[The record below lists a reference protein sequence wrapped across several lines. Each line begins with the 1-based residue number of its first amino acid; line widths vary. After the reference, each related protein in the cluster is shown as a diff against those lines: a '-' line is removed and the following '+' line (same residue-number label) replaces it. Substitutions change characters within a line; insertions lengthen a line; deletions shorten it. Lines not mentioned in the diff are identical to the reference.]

1 MLTLRTCSAL
11 AAALAWPSAAA
22 GQGLLHTAVGS
33 WSGERF
39 GLRAQPYGDVDGDG
53 VLDFA
58 VGHARSTRIV
68 SSASGAILRDLPQCP
83 VLIGDLDAD
92 ASKDFG
98 SVLLDASTGEYRL
111 IARSG
116 VSGAPI
122 ADWHWGYNH
131 PTYGRT
137 WSDPIALADLNADGV
152 EDFLRVELHQT
163 FGSFNAILFEVAAC
177 SGVDGSELF
186 RHLGDQV
193 VRAGDLD
200 GDGVED
206 YLASHNVLGGFLSSP
221 WQARSGATGAVLFT
235 PTLPPATWRLQEFE
249 DVDGDGRAEVL
260 VSIWNNGFSSTL
272 VHSIASGTTL
282 TTVVG
287 VSAFSARGDF
297 DGDGALDFVVTAEDP
312 YYEHRVHDALTG
324 AFKFTVRW
332 DGTVLAGAPDSNADG
347 RDELLLGASWLYA
360 SRGRFQRVEGPYS
373 AAVGVG
379 FAFGDGSAGP
389 CPCAPGTSTTGC
401 GNSAGPGLGLEAFG
415 STSITARDVRL
426 QLRGHAPT
434 PAGPLPPVSLDPSIF
449 LVSSAN
455 AFPIGQPLIGSLL
468 ALRPPLQRG
477 PFLSNLD
484 NHPVWSTY
492 SAGQTLYLQVWYR
505 EFDPFTGCGL
515 AGHFTNAV
523 ALTLTP

>member
-1 MLTLRTCSAL
+1 MLNLRTHSAL
-11 AAALAWPSAAA
+11 AAALACPAAA
-22 GQGLLHTAVGS
+22 LAQGLLHTSVGS
-33 WSGERF
+33 WSGEQF

-83 VLIGDLDAD
+83 VLMGDLDGDGA
-92 ASKDFG
+92 KDFAG
-98 SVLLDASTGEYRL
+98 VVKDDTTGEFRL

-116 VSGAPI
+116 VSGAQI

-137 WSDPIALADLNADGV
+137 WGDPIPLADLNADGV
-152 EDFLRVELHQT
+152 DDFLRVEQRQIS
-163 FGSFNAILFEVAAC
+163 GSFNTILFEVAAC
-177 SGVDGSELF
+177 SGVDASELF

-206 YLASHNVLGGFLSSP
+206 YLASHNVLGGFLNSP

-235 PTLPPATWRLQEFE
+235 PTLPAATWGLQDFE

-260 VSIWNNGFSSTL
+260 VNTWSNGVSSTL
-272 VHSIASGTTL
+272 VHSLASGTTL
-282 TTVVG
+282 TTVGG

-312 YYEHRVHDALTG
+312 YYEHRVHDALSG

-332 DGTVLAGAPDSNADG
+332 DGMVLAGAPDSNADG
-347 RDELLLGASWLYA
+347 RDELLLGASRLYA
-360 SRGRFQRVEGPYS
+360 ARGRFQRVEGPYS

-426 QLRGHAPT
+426 HLRGLPPS
-434 PAGPLPPVSLDPSIF
+434 PAGPLQPVSTDPSIF

-455 AFPIGQPLIGSLL
+455 AFPIGQPLGGSLL

-477 PFLSNLD
+477 PFLFNLD
-484 NHPVWSTY
+484 DHSVWTTY
-492 SAGQTLYLQVWYR
+492 SAGQTVYLQVWYR